1 MSVSYLEVKK
11 VFDTLPVGYYI
22 GRDVKRELSESEND
36 SYYDPM
42 NDKITISF
50 PFIKEGLDKSET
62 TDIENDIRTLLYH
75 EVSHVFLTPKTLIE
89 TFRRHAIRQGYNELI
104 LGMSFNDII
113 NIFED
118 ERIERIFDKYFYG
131 VNFRKYCERVND
143 WKGISHA
150 SNIQEAWFDFIR
162 FRTTVKRCEKL
173 LPQID
178 EIIKTNKA
186 LTSWSR
192 YFDSYDY
199 CSYVWKLFI
208 NFFNNWK
215 EKDKTNKE
223 SNKSD
228 TTSESSESKI
238 KTSGDSSSENEEKGK
253 AKEGDSE
260 ITNNSDDDEENP
272 IISSKELQKIINN
285 ICEQY
290 IDKNIIDA
298 FMLLFNKN
306 SKVTKKNS
314 AAINAY
320 SGVFDPRSTIRD
332 DYKFFLQS
340 NRVGHQKAFSKMK
353 LNLFIDR
360 SGSFC
365 NSVPMV
371 NKIIYALQKI
381 EKINPDFEFD
391 VVTIGMDE
399 RLLPKNNRIFDAN
412 GGNAI
417 TPALKKIYNSLQNS
431 KYQTIN
437 ILLFDGNC
445 HTDCEFEDCESLSVF
460 NNKKSVVISEASNK
474 CAFDKFIPSV
484 KVNYCKNFVNELFKS
499 IITALQIVLR

>member
-1 MSVSYLEVKK
+1 MSVSYFEVKK

-22 GRDVKRELSESEND
+22 GRDVKRELSESKD
-36 SYYDPM
+36 GSYYDPM
-42 NDKITISF
+42 NDKIIISF

-62 TDIENDIRTLLYH
+62 TDIENDTRTLLYH
-75 EVSHVFLTPKTLIE
+75 EVSHAFLTPKKLMN
-89 TFRRHAIRQGYNELI
+89 TFRYCGAKFGYNELRI
-104 LGMSFNDII
+104 GMSFNSII

-143 WKGISHA
+143 WKGISHP
-150 SNIQEAWFDFIR
+150 SNIEEAWFDFIR
-162 FRTTVKRCEKL
+162 FRTTVKRCEEL

-178 EIIKTNKA
+178 EIIKMNNTLTNH
-186 LTSWSR
+186 SD
-192 YFDSYDY
+192 FDKSLNY

-208 NFFNNWK
+208 NFFNKWK
-215 EKDKTNKE
+215 KEDETNKE
-223 SNKSD
+223 KNESD
-228 TTSESSESKI
+228 TTLESR
-238 KTSGDSSSENEEKGK
+238 KTKKADNSSSENEEKGK
-253 AKEGDSE
+253 AKEGGRG

-272 IISSKELQKIINN
+272 IISSKELQKIIKN
-285 ICEQY
+285 ISEQY

-360 SGSFC
+360 SGSFD

-381 EKINPDFEFD
+381 EKVNPDFEFD

-399 RLLPKNNRIFDAN
+399 RLLPKNNRTFNAA

-445 HTDCEFEDCESLSVF
+445 HTDCNFKDCESLSVF
-460 NNKKSVVISEASNK
+460 NNKKSIVISEDSNRFV
-474 CAFDKFIPSV
+474 FDKFIPSV

>member
-1 MSVSYLEVKK
+1 MNN
-11 VFDTLPVGYYI
+11 TLTNW
-22 GRDVKRELSESEND
+22 SN
-36 SYYDPM
+36 
-42 NDKITISF
+42 
-50 PFIKEGLDKSET
+50 
-62 TDIENDIRTLLYH
+62 
-75 EVSHVFLTPKTLIE
+75 
-89 TFRRHAIRQGYNELI
+89 
-104 LGMSFNDII
+104 
-113 NIFED
+113 NIMCW
-118 ERIERIFDKYFYG
+118 
-131 VNFRKYCERVND
+131 N
-143 WKGISHA
+143 
-150 SNIQEAWFDFIR
+150 
-162 FRTTVKRCEKL
+162 
-173 LPQID
+173 
-178 EIIKTNKA
+178 
-186 LTSWSR
+186 
-192 YFDSYDY
+192 Y

-208 NFFNNWK
+208 NFFHKWK
-215 EKDKTNKE
+215 KEDKTNKE
-223 SNKSD
+223 KNESD
-228 TTSESSESKI
+228 TTSESR
-238 KTSGDSSSENEEKGK
+238 KTKKGDSSSSEKEEKTET
-253 AKEGDSE
+253 KEGESE

-285 ICEQY
+285 ISGQY

-298 FMLLFNKN
+298 FMLVFNKN

-340 NRVGHQKAFSKMK
+340 NRDGHQKAFSKMK

-360 SGSFC
+360 SGSFYR
-365 NSVPMV
+365 SVPMV

-391 VVTIGMDE
+391 VITIGMDE
-399 RLLPKNNRIFDAN
+399 RLLPKNNRTFNAI

-445 HTDCEFEDCESLSVF
+445 HTDCDFEDCENLSVF
-460 NNKKSVVISEASNK
+460 NNKKSIVISEDSNK
-474 CAFDKFIPSV
+474 AAFDKFIPSV
-484 KVNYCKNFVNELFKS
+484 KVNYCRDFVNELFKS

>member
-1 MSVSYLEVKK
+1 ML
-11 VFDTLPVGYYI
+11 
-22 GRDVKRELSESEND
+22 
-36 SYYDPM
+36 
-42 NDKITISF
+42 
-50 PFIKEGLDKSET
+50 
-62 TDIENDIRTLLYH
+62 H
-75 EVSHVFLTPKTLIE
+75 AFLTPKTLIE
-89 TFRRHAIRQGYNELI
+89 TFRRHTIRQGYNELI
-104 LGMSFNDII
+104 LGMSFNSII

-118 ERIERIFDKYFYG
+118 ERIERIFDNYFYG

-186 LTSWSR
+186 LTSLSS
-192 YFDSYDY
+192 DSWNY

-208 NFFNNWK
+208 NFFNEWK

-228 TTSESSESKI
+228 TKSESDESKI
-238 KTSGDSSSENEEKGK
+238 KMSGDSSSENKEKTSSK
-253 AKEGDSE
+253 KDESE
-260 ITNNSDDDEENP
+260 ISDNSDDENP

-306 SKVTKKNS
+306 SKITKKNS
-314 AAINAY
+314 SAINAY

-360 SGSFC
+360 SGSFA

-381 EKINPDFEFD
+381 EKVNPDFEFD

-399 RLLPKNNRIFDAN
+399 RLLPKNNRTFNAN

-417 TPALKKIYNSLQNS
+417 TPALRKIYNSLQNS

-445 HTDCEFEDCESLSVF
+445 HTDCDFKDCENLSVF

-474 CAFDKFIPSV
+474 PAFDKFIPSV
-484 KVNYCKNFVNELFKS
+484 KVNYCNNFVNELFKS
-499 IITALQIVLR
+499 IITAFQIVLR

>member
-1 MSVSYLEVKK
+1 
-11 VFDTLPVGYYI
+11 
-22 GRDVKRELSESEND
+22 
-36 SYYDPM
+36 
-42 NDKITISF
+42 
-50 PFIKEGLDKSET
+50 
-62 TDIENDIRTLLYH
+62 
-75 EVSHVFLTPKTLIE
+75 
-89 TFRRHAIRQGYNELI
+89 
-104 LGMSFNDII
+104 
-113 NIFED
+113 
-118 ERIERIFDKYFYG
+118 
-131 VNFRKYCERVND
+131 
-143 WKGISHA
+143 
-150 SNIQEAWFDFIR
+150 
-162 FRTTVKRCEKL
+162 
-173 LPQID
+173 
-178 EIIKTNKA
+178 
-186 LTSWSR
+186 
-192 YFDSYDY
+192 
-199 CSYVWKLFI
+199 
-208 NFFNNWK
+208 
-215 EKDKTNKE
+215 
-223 SNKSD
+223 
-228 TTSESSESKI
+228 
-238 KTSGDSSSENEEKGK
+238 
-253 AKEGDSE
+253 
-260 ITNNSDDDEENP
+260 
-272 IISSKELQKIINN
+272 
-285 ICEQY
+285 
-290 IDKNIIDA
+290 
-298 FMLLFNKN
+298 MLLFNKN

-360 SGSFC
+360 SGSFH

-399 RLLPKNNRIFDAN
+399 RLLPKNNRTFDAD

-417 TPALKKIYNSLQNS
+417 TPALRKIYNSLQNS

-445 HTDCEFEDCESLSVF
+445 HTDCDFKDCESLSVF

-474 CAFDKFIPSV
+474 AVFGKFIPSV

>member
-22 GRDVKRELSESEND
+22 GRDVKRELSKSED
-36 SYYDPM
+36 GSYYDPM

-62 TDIENDIRTLLYH
+62 ADIENDIRTLLYH
-75 EVSHVFLTPKTLIE
+75 EVSHAFLTPKTLME
-89 TFRRHAIRQGYNELI
+89 TFRRYATRQGYNELI
-104 LGMSFNDII
+104 LGMGFNSII

-143 WKGISHA
+143 WKGISHP

-162 FRTTVKRCEKL
+162 FRTTVKRCEEL
-173 LPQID
+173 LPRID
-178 EIIKTNKA
+178 EIIKIYNN
-186 LTSWSR
+186 LTDWSGNTLSWG
-192 YFDSYDY
+192 Y

-208 NFFNNWK
+208 DFFGKWK
-215 EKDKTNKE
+215 KEDKTNKE
-223 SNKSD
+223 KNESD
-228 TTSESSESKI
+228 TTSESR
-238 KTSGDSSSENEEKGK
+238 KTKKGDGSSSENEEKRE
-253 AKEGDSE
+253 AKEGMSE
-260 ITNNSDDDEENP
+260 IINNSDDGENP

-285 ICEQY
+285 ISGQY
-290 IDKNIIDA
+290 TDKNIIDT
-298 FMLLFNKN
+298 FTLLFNKN

-320 SGVFDPRSTIRD
+320 SGVFDPRSVIRD

-360 SGSFC
+360 SGSFYP
-365 NSVPMV
+365 SVPMV
-371 NKIIYALQKI
+371 NKIIYALQKV

-399 RLLPKNNRIFDAN
+399 RLLPKNNRTFNAA

-445 HTDCEFEDCESLSVF
+445 HTDCDFEDCENLSVF
-460 NNKKSVVISEASNK
+460 NNKKSIVISEDSNK
-474 CAFDKFIPSV
+474 TAFKKFIPSV
-484 KVNYCKNFVNELFKS
+484 KVNYCRDFVNELFKS

>member
-1 MSVSYLEVKK
+1 MSASYLEVKK

-50 PFIKEGLDKSET
+50 PFIKEGLNKSET

-75 EVSHVFLTPKTLIE
+75 EVSHAFLTPKTLMD
-89 TFRRHAIRQGYNELI
+89 TFRRQARRSGYNELMI
-104 LGMSFNDII
+104 GMSFNDII

-150 SNIQEAWFDFIR
+150 TNIQEAWFDFIR
-162 FRTTVKRCEKL
+162 FRTTTKRCEKL
-173 LPQID
+173 LPRID
-178 EIIKTNKA
+178 EIIKIYNNLTNWSENT
-186 LTSWSR
+186 LSWG
-192 YFDSYDY
+192 Y

-208 NFFNNWK
+208 DFLVKRK
-215 EKDKTNKE
+215 EKNKTNKE

-228 TTSESSESKI
+228 TKSESDESKI
-238 KTSGDSSSENEEKGK
+238 KMSGDSSSENEEKRE
-253 AKEGDSE
+253 AKEEMSE
-260 ITNNSDDDEENP
+260 ITNNSDDGENP

-285 ICEQY
+285 ISEQY
-290 IDKNIIDA
+290 TDKNIIDT

-306 SKVTKKNS
+306 SKITKKNS

-320 SGVFDPRSTIRD
+320 SGVFDPRSVIRD

-360 SGSFC
+360 SGSFYE
-365 NSVPMV
+365 SVPMV

-399 RLLPKNNRIFDAN
+399 RLLPKNNRTFNAM

-445 HTDCEFEDCESLSVF
+445 HTDCAFEDCENLSVF
-460 NNKKSVVISEASNK
+460 NNKKSIVISEDSNK
-474 CAFDKFIPSV
+474 AAFDKFIPSV
-484 KVNYCKNFVNELFKS
+484 KVNYCRDFVNELFKS
-499 IITALQIVLR
+499 IITALQIILR

>member
-1 MSVSYLEVKK
+1 MSVSYFEVKK

-22 GRDVKRELSESEND
+22 GRDVKRELSESENG

-62 TDIENDIRTLLYH
+62 TGIENDIRTLLYH
-75 EVSHVFLTPKTLIE
+75 EVSHAFLTPKRLMEI
-89 TFRRHAIRQGYNELI
+89 FRRYTTRQGYNELMI
-104 LGMSFNDII
+104 GMSFNDII

-118 ERIERIFDKYFYG
+118 ERIERIFDNYFYG
-131 VNFRKYCERVND
+131 VNFRKYCERVNN
-143 WKGISHA
+143 WKGISHP

-162 FRTTVKRCEKL
+162 FRTTTKRCEEL
-173 LPQID
+173 LPRID
-178 EIIKTNKA
+178 EIIKIYNNLTNWSENT
-186 LTSWSR
+186 LSWG
-192 YFDSYDY
+192 Y

-228 TTSESSESKI
+228 TKSESSESK
-238 KTSGDSSSENEEKGK
+238 KADNSSSENEEKGK
-253 AKEGDSE
+253 AEEGGSE
-260 ITNNSDDDEENP
+260 ITNNSDDGENP
-272 IISSKELQKIINN
+272 IISSKELQKIIKN
-285 ICEQY
+285 IREQY
-290 IDKNIIDA
+290 IDKNIIET

-314 AAINAY
+314 AAINTY
-320 SGVFDPRSTIRD
+320 SGVFNPRSVIRD

-360 SGSFC
+360 SGSFLD
-365 NSVPMV
+365 SVPMV
-371 NKIIYALQKI
+371 NKIIYALQKV

-391 VVTIGMDE
+391 VVTIGMGE
-399 RLLPKNNRIFDAN
+399 RLLPKNNRIFNAN

-445 HTDCEFEDCESLSVF
+445 HTDCDFEDCENLSVF
-460 NNKKSVVISEASNK
+460 NNKKSIVISEDSNK
-474 CAFDKFIPSV
+474 AAFDKFIPSV
-484 KVNYCKNFVNELFKS
+484 KVNYCRDFVNELFKS

>member
-1 MSVSYLEVKK
+1 MSVSYFEVKK

-22 GRDVKRELSESEND
+22 GRDVKRELSKSEDD

-50 PFIKEGLDKSET
+50 PFIKEGLNKSET

-75 EVSHVFLTPKTLIE
+75 EVSHAFLTPKTLMD
-89 TFRRHAIRQGYNELI
+89 TFRRQARRSGYNELMI
-104 LGMSFNDII
+104 GMSFNDII

-150 SNIQEAWFDFIR
+150 TDIKEAWFDFIR
-162 FRTTVKRCEKL
+162 FRTTVKRCEEL
-173 LPQID
+173 LPRID
-178 EIIKTNKA
+178 EIIKIYNNLTNWSEDT
-186 LTSWSR
+186 LSWG
-192 YFDSYDY
+192 Y
-199 CSYVWKLFI
+199 CFYVWKLFI
-208 NFFNNWK
+208 DFFNKWK
-215 EKDKTNKE
+215 EEDKTNKE
-223 SNKSD
+223 KNESD
-228 TTSESSESKI
+228 TTSESR
-238 KTSGDSSSENEEKGK
+238 KTKKADNSSSENEEKGK
-253 AKEGDSE
+253 AEEGGSE
-260 ITNNSDDDEENP
+260 ITNNSDDGENP

-306 SKVTKKNS
+306 SKITRKNS
-314 AAINAY
+314 AAINTY
-320 SGVFDPRSTIRD
+320 SGVFDPRSVIRD

-360 SGSFC
+360 SGSFYH
-365 NSVPMV
+365 SVPMV

-399 RLLPKNNRIFDAN
+399 RLLPKNNRTFNAN

-417 TPALKKIYNSLQNS
+417 TPALRKIYNSLQNS

-445 HTDCEFEDCESLSVF
+445 HTDCDFKDCESLSVF
-460 NNKKSVVISEASNK
+460 NNKKSIVISEDSNK
-474 CAFDKFIPSV
+474 AAFDKFIPSV
-484 KVNYCKNFVNELFKS
+484 KVNYCRNFVNELFKS

>member
-1 MSVSYLEVKK
+1 MSVSYFEVKK

-22 GRDVKRELSESEND
+22 GRDVKRELSESKD
-36 SYYDPM
+36 GSYYDPM
-42 NDKITISF
+42 NDKIIISF

-62 TDIENDIRTLLYH
+62 TDIENDTRTLLYH
-75 EVSHVFLTPKTLIE
+75 EVSHAFLTPKKLME
-89 TFRRHAIRQGYNELI
+89 TFRRYATRQGYNELTI
-104 LGMSFNDII
+104 GISFNSII

-118 ERIERIFDKYFYG
+118 ERIERIFDNYFYG

-143 WKGISHA
+143 WKGISHP

-162 FRTTVKRCEKL
+162 FRATTKRCEEL
-173 LPQID
+173 LPRID
-178 EIIKTNKA
+178 EIIKINKTLTN
-186 LTSWSR
+186 WSS
-192 YFDSYDY
+192 DLNSIDY
-199 CSYVWKLFI
+199 CSRVWKLFI
-208 NFFNNWK
+208 NFFRKWK
-215 EKDKTNKE
+215 EEDKTNKE
-223 SNKSD
+223 KNESD
-228 TTSESSESKI
+228 TTLESR
-238 KTSGDSSSENEEKGK
+238 KTKKADNSSSENKEKTSSK
-253 AKEGDSE
+253 KDESE
-260 ITNNSDDDEENP
+260 ISNNSDEENP
-272 IISSKELQKIINN
+272 IISSKELQKIIKN
-285 ICEQY
+285 ISEQY
-290 IDKNIIDA
+290 IDKNIIET

-360 SGSFC
+360 SGSFA

-381 EKINPDFEFD
+381 EKVNPDFEFD

-399 RLLPKNNRIFDAN
+399 RLLPKNNRTFDAA

-417 TPALKKIYNSLQNS
+417 TPALRKIYNSLQNS

-445 HTDCEFEDCESLSVF
+445 YTDCDFEDCESLSVF
-460 NNKKSVVISEASNK
+460 NNKKSVVISEASNEHV
-474 CAFDKFIPSV
+474 FNKFIPSV

-499 IITALQIVLR
+499 IITALQIVLG

>member
-22 GRDVKRELSESEND
+22 GRDVKRELSESENG

-50 PFIKEGLDKSET
+50 PFIKEGLNKSEA
-62 TDIENDIRTLLYH
+62 TDIENDIRTFLYH
-75 EVSHVFLTPKTLIE
+75 EVSHAFLTPKRLTEI
-89 TFRRHAIRQGYNELI
+89 FRRYAIRQDHNELMI
-104 LGMSFNDII
+104 GMSFNDII

-118 ERIERIFDKYFYG
+118 ERIERIFDNYFYG

-150 SNIQEAWFDFIR
+150 AHIKEAWFDFIR
-162 FRTTVKRCEKL
+162 FRTTTKRCEKL

-186 LTSWSR
+186 LTSLSK
-192 YFDSYDY
+192 DGESCNY
-199 CSYVWKLFI
+199 CSHVWKLFI
-208 NFFNNWK
+208 NFFHEWNK
-215 EKDKTNKE
+215 EDKTNKE
-223 SNKSD
+223 KNESD
-228 TTSESSESKI
+228 TTLESR
-238 KTSGDSSSENEEKGK
+238 KTKKADNSSSENEEKGK
-253 AKEGDSE
+253 AEEGGSE

-285 ICEQY
+285 ISEQY

-306 SKVTKKNS
+306 SKITRKNS

-360 SGSFC
+360 SGSFH

-417 TPALKKIYNSLQNS
+417 TPALRKIYNSLQNS

-445 HTDCEFEDCESLSVF
+445 YTDCDFEDCESLSVF
-460 NNKKSVVISEASNK
+460 NNKKSIVISEDSNK
-474 CAFDKFIPSV
+474 AAFEKFIPSV

>member
-1 MSVSYLEVKK
+1 MSVTYFEVKK

-22 GRDVKRELSESEND
+22 GRDVKRELSKSED
-36 SYYDPM
+36 GSYYDPM
-42 NDKITISF
+42 NDKIIISF

-62 TDIENDIRTLLYH
+62 TDIENDTRTLLYH
-75 EVSHVFLTPKTLIE
+75 EVSHAFLTPKRLINA
-89 TFRRHAIRQGYNELI
+89 FRYCGARFGYNELTI
-104 LGMSFNDII
+104 GISFNSII

-118 ERIERIFDKYFYG
+118 ERIERIFDNYFYG
-131 VNFRKYCERVND
+131 VNFRKYCERVNN

-150 SNIQEAWFDFIR
+150 TDIKEAWFDFIR
-162 FRTTVKRCEKL
+162 FRVTVKRCEEL

-178 EIIKTNKA
+178 EIIKINKTLTNRSSD
-186 LTSWSR
+186 LNSI
-192 YFDSYDY
+192 DY
-199 CSYVWKLFI
+199 CSHVWKLFI
-208 NFFNNWK
+208 NFFNKWK
-215 EKDKTNKE
+215 KEDETNKE
-223 SNKSD
+223 KNESD
-228 TTSESSESKI
+228 TTLESR
-238 KTSGDSSSENEEKGK
+238 KTKKADNSSSENKEKTSSK
-253 AKEGDSE
+253 KDESE
-260 ITNNSDDDEENP
+260 ISNNSDDENP
-272 IISSKELQKIINN
+272 IISSKELQEIIKN
-285 ICEQY
+285 ISGQY

-314 AAINAY
+314 AAINTY
-320 SGVFDPRSTIRD
+320 SGVFDPRSVIRD

-360 SGSFC
+360 SGSFAD
-365 NSVPMV
+365 SVPMV

-399 RLLPKNNRIFDAN
+399 RLLPKNNRTFNAN

-445 HTDCEFEDCESLSVF
+445 YTDCDFKDCESLSVF
-460 NNKKSVVISEASNK
+460 NNKKSIVISEGSNK
-474 CAFDKFIPSV
+474 AVFDKFIPSV
-484 KVNYCKNFVNELFKS
+484 KVNYCENFVNELFKS

>member
-22 GRDVKRELSESEND
+22 GRDVKRELSESENG

-62 TDIENDIRTLLYH
+62 TDIESDIRTLLYH
-75 EVSHVFLTPKTLIE
+75 EVSHAFLTPKTLMD
-89 TFRRHAIRQGYNELI
+89 TFRRHARRSGYNELMI
-104 LGMSFNDII
+104 GMSFNDII

-143 WKGISHA
+143 WKGIFHA
-150 SNIQEAWFDFIR
+150 TDIKEAWFDFIR
-162 FRTTVKRCEKL
+162 FRTTTKRCEEL
-173 LPQID
+173 LPRID
-178 EIIKTNKA
+178 EIIKIYNNLTNWSA
-186 LTSWSR
+186 NTLSWG
-192 YFDSYDY
+192 Y

-208 NFFNNWK
+208 DFLVKWK
-215 EKDKTNKE
+215 KEDKTNKE
-223 SNKSD
+223 KNESD
-228 TTSESSESKI
+228 TTSESR
-238 KTSGDSSSENEEKGK
+238 KTKKGDSSSSENEEKRE
-253 AKEGDSE
+253 AKEGMSE
-260 ITNNSDDDEENP
+260 ITNNSDDGENP

-285 ICEQY
+285 ISGQY
-290 IDKNIIDA
+290 IDKNIIDT

-360 SGSFC
+360 SGSFYE
-365 NSVPMV
+365 SVPMV

-399 RLLPKNNRIFDAN
+399 RLLPKNNRTFNAV

-445 HTDCEFEDCESLSVF
+445 HTDCDFEDCENLSVF
-460 NNKKSVVISEASNK
+460 NNKKSIVISEASNK
-474 CAFDKFIPSV
+474 AAFDKFIPSV
-484 KVNYCKNFVNELFKS
+484 KVNYCKDFVNELFKS

>member
-1 MSVSYLEVKK
+1 MSVSYFEVKK

-22 GRDVKRELSESEND
+22 GRDVKRELSESENG

-42 NDKITISF
+42 NDKIIISF
-50 PFIKEGLDKSET
+50 PFIKEGLDKSKT
-62 TDIENDIRTLLYH
+62 TDIENDTRTLLYH
-75 EVSHVFLTPKTLIE
+75 EVSHAFLTPKKLMG
-89 TFRRHAIRQGYNELI
+89 TFRRYGTRYGYNELMI
-104 LGMSFNDII
+104 GTSFNDII

-150 SNIQEAWFDFIR
+150 TDIKEAWFDFIR
-162 FRTTVKRCEKL
+162 FRTTTKRCEEL
-173 LPQID
+173 LPRID
-178 EIIKTNKA
+178 EIIKMNNTLTNWSGDNA
-186 LTSWSR
+186 SWN
-192 YFDSYDY
+192 Y

-208 NFFNNWK
+208 NFFHKWK
-215 EKDKTNKE
+215 EEDKTNKE
-223 SNKSD
+223 KNEGD

-238 KTSGDSSSENEEKGK
+238 KTSGDSSSENKEKTSSK
-253 AKEGDSE
+253 KDESE
-260 ITNNSDDDEENP
+260 ISNNSDDENP
-272 IISSKELQKIINN
+272 IISSKELQKIIKN
-285 ICEQY
+285 ISEQY
-290 IDKNIIDA
+290 IDKNIIDT

-306 SKVTKKNS
+306 SKITKKNS
-314 AAINAY
+314 AAINTY
-320 SGVFDPRSTIRD
+320 SGVFDPRSVIRD

-360 SGSFC
+360 SGSFA

-399 RLLPKNNRIFDAN
+399 RLLPKNNRTFNAV

-417 TPALKKIYNSLQNS
+417 TPALRKIYNSLQNS

-445 HTDCEFEDCESLSVF
+445 YTDCDFKDCESLSVF
-460 NNKKSVVISEASNK
+460 NNKKSVVISEASNEHV
-474 CAFDKFIPSV
+474 FNKFIPSV

-499 IITALQIVLR
+499 IITALQIILR

>member
-22 GRDVKRELSESEND
+22 GRDVKRELSKSED
-36 SYYDPM
+36 GSYYDPM

-62 TDIENDIRTLLYH
+62 TGIENDIRTLLYH
-75 EVSHVFLTPKTLIE
+75 EVSHAFLTPKRLMEI
-89 TFRRHAIRQGYNELI
+89 FRRYATRQGYNELMI
-104 LGMSFNDII
+104 GMSFNDII

-150 SNIQEAWFDFIR
+150 AHIKEAWFDFIR
-162 FRTTVKRCEKL
+162 FRTTTKRCEEF
-173 LPQID
+173 LPRID
-178 EIIKTNKA
+178 EIIKINKTLTN
-186 LTSWSR
+186 WSS
-192 YFDSYDY
+192 DLNSIDY
-199 CSYVWKLFI
+199 CSHVWKLFI
-208 NFFNNWK
+208 NFFNKWK
-215 EKDKTNKE
+215 KEDETNKE
-223 SNKSD
+223 KNESD
-228 TTSESSESKI
+228 TTLESR
-238 KTSGDSSSENEEKGK
+238 KTKKADNSSSENEEKGK
-253 AKEGDSE
+253 AKEGGSE
-260 ITNNSDDDEENP
+260 ITNNSDDEENP
-272 IISSKELQKIINN
+272 IISSKELQKIIKN
-285 ICEQY
+285 ISEQY
-290 IDKNIIDA
+290 IDKNIIDT

-360 SGSFC
+360 SGSFF
-365 NSVPMV
+365 NSVRMV

-399 RLLPKNNRIFDAN
+399 RLLPKNNRTFNAN

-417 TPALKKIYNSLQNS
+417 TPALRKIYNSLQNS
-431 KYQTIN
+431 KYQIIN

-474 CAFDKFIPSV
+474 AVFDKFIPSV
-484 KVNYCKNFVNELFKS
+484 KVNYCNNFVNELFKS

>member
-1 MSVSYLEVKK
+1 M
-11 VFDTLPVGYYI
+11 I
-22 GRDVKRELSESEND
+22 
-36 SYYDPM
+36 
-42 NDKITISF
+42 
-50 PFIKEGLDKSET
+50 
-62 TDIENDIRTLLYH
+62 
-75 EVSHVFLTPKTLIE
+75 
-89 TFRRHAIRQGYNELI
+89 
-104 LGMSFNDII
+104 GMSFNDII

-118 ERIERIFDKYFYG
+118 ERIERIFDNYFYG

-143 WKGISHA
+143 WKGISHP

-178 EIIKTNKA
+178 EIIKMNNTLTNWSNDSK
-186 LTSWSR
+186 SWN
-192 YFDSYDY
+192 Y

-272 IISSKELQKIINN
+272 IISSKELQEIIKN
-285 ICEQY
+285 ISEQY

-306 SKVTKKNS
+306 SKITRKNS

-320 SGVFDPRSTIRD
+320 SGVFDPRSVIRD

-360 SGSFC
+360 SGSFVD
-365 NSVPMV
+365 SVRMV

-399 RLLPKNNRIFDAN
+399 RLLPKNNRTFNAN

-417 TPALKKIYNSLQNS
+417 TPALRKIYNSLQNS
-431 KYQTIN
+431 KYQIIN

-460 NNKKSVVISEASNK
+460 NNKKSVVISEDSNK
-474 CAFDKFIPSV
+474 AAFEKFIPSV

-499 IITALQIVLR
+499 IITSLQIVLR

>member
-22 GRDVKRELSESEND
+22 GRDVKRELSESENG

-62 TDIENDIRTLLYH
+62 TDIENDTRTLLYH
-75 EVSHVFLTPKTLIE
+75 EVSHAFLTPKTLME
-89 TFRRHAIRQGYNELI
+89 NFRRYAWRSGYNELMI
-104 LGMSFNDII
+104 GMSFNDII

-143 WKGISHA
+143 WKGISHP
-150 SNIQEAWFDFIR
+150 SNIEEAWFDFIR
-162 FRTTVKRCEKL
+162 FRTTVKRCEEL

-178 EIIKTNKA
+178 EIIKMNNTLTNHSDIDKS
-186 LTSWSR
+186 LN
-192 YFDSYDY
+192 Y

-208 NFFNNWK
+208 NFFNKWK
-215 EKDKTNKE
+215 KEDETNKE
-223 SNKSD
+223 KNESD
-228 TTSESSESKI
+228 TTLESR
-238 KTSGDSSSENEEKGK
+238 KTKKADNSSSENEEKGK
-253 AKEGDSE
+253 AEEGGRE

-272 IISSKELQKIINN
+272 IISSKELQKIIKN
-285 ICEQY
+285 ISEQY

-360 SGSFC
+360 SGSFA

-381 EKINPDFEFD
+381 EKVNPDFEFD

-399 RLLPKNNRIFDAN
+399 HLLPKNNRTFNAA

-445 HTDCEFEDCESLSVF
+445 HTDCDFKDCENLSVF
-460 NNKKSVVISEASNK
+460 NNKKSIIISEDSNK
-474 CAFDKFIPSV
+474 AAFDKFIPSV
-484 KVNYCKNFVNELFKS
+484 KVNYCKDFVGELFKS

>member
-1 MSVSYLEVKK
+1 MSASYLEVKK

-22 GRDVKRELSESEND
+22 GRDVKRELSESENG

-50 PFIKEGLDKSET
+50 PFIKEGLNKSET
-62 TDIENDIRTLLYH
+62 IDIENDIRTLLYH
-75 EVSHVFLTPKTLIE
+75 EVSHAFLTPKTLME
-89 TFRRHAIRQGYNELI
+89 TFRKHATRQGYNGLMI
-104 LGMSFNDII
+104 GMSFNDII

-118 ERIERIFDKYFYG
+118 ERIERIFDNYFYG
-131 VNFRKYCERVND
+131 VNFRKYCERVNN
-143 WKGISHA
+143 WKGISHP

-162 FRTTVKRCEKL
+162 FRTTTKRCEEL
-173 LPQID
+173 LPRID
-178 EIIKTNKA
+178 EIIKIYNNLTNWSENT
-186 LTSWSR
+186 LSWG
-192 YFDSYDY
+192 Y

-208 NFFNNWK
+208 DFLVKWK
-215 EKDKTNKE
+215 KEDKTNKE
-223 SNKSD
+223 KNESD
-228 TTSESSESKI
+228 TTSESR
-238 KTSGDSSSENEEKGK
+238 KTKKGDSSSSEKEEKTET
-253 AKEGDSE
+253 KEGESE

-285 ICEQY
+285 ISGQY

-298 FMLLFNKN
+298 FMLVFNKN

-340 NRVGHQKAFSKMK
+340 NRDGHQKAFSKMK

-360 SGSFC
+360 SGSFYR
-365 NSVPMV
+365 SVPMV

-399 RLLPKNNRIFDAN
+399 RLLPKNNRTFNAI

-484 KVNYCKNFVNELFKS
+484 KVNYCRDFVNELFKS

>member
-22 GRDVKRELSESEND
+22 GRDVKRELSESENG

-62 TDIENDIRTLLYH
+62 TDIENDTRTLLYH
-75 EVSHVFLTPKTLIE
+75 EVSHAFLTPKKLMEI
-89 TFRRHAIRQGYNELI
+89 FRRYATRQGHNELMI
-104 LGMSFNDII
+104 GMSFNDII

-143 WKGISHA
+143 WKGISHP

-162 FRTTVKRCEKL
+162 FRATTKRCEEL
-173 LPQID
+173 LPRID
-178 EIIKTNKA
+178 EIIKINKTLTN
-186 LTSWSR
+186 WSS
-192 YFDSYDY
+192 DLNSIDY

-208 NFFNNWK
+208 NFFNKWK
-215 EKDKTNKE
+215 KEDETNKE
-223 SNKSD
+223 KNESD
-228 TTSESSESKI
+228 TTLESR
-238 KTSGDSSSENEEKGK
+238 KTKKADNSSSENEEKGK
-253 AKEGDSE
+253 AKEGGSE

-272 IISSKELQKIINN
+272 IISSKELQNIIKN
-285 ICEQY
+285 ISEQY

-332 DYKFFLQS
+332 DYKFFVQS

-360 SGSFC
+360 SGSFA

-399 RLLPKNNRIFDAN
+399 CLLPKNNRTFNAN

-437 ILLFDGNC
+437 ILLFDGDC
-445 HTDCEFEDCESLSVF
+445 HTDCDFKDCESLSVF
-460 NNKKSVVISEASNK
+460 NNKKSIVISEDSNK
-474 CAFDKFIPSV
+474 PVFDKFIPSV
-484 KVNYCKNFVNELFKS
+484 KVNYCENFVNELFKS

>member
-22 GRDVKRELSESEND
+22 GRDVKRELSNSED
-36 SYYDPM
+36 GSYYDPM

-75 EVSHVFLTPKTLIE
+75 EVSHAFLTPKTLME
-89 TFRRHAIRQGYNELI
+89 TFRRHATRQGYNELI
-104 LGMSFNDII
+104 LGMSFNFII

-162 FRTTVKRCEKL
+162 FRATTKKCEEL

-178 EIIKTNKA
+178 EIIKMNNTLTN
-186 LTSWSR
+186 WSNNIKLW
-192 YFDSYDY
+192 DY

-208 NFFNNWK
+208 NFFHKWK
-215 EKDKTNKE
+215 EEDKTNKE
-223 SNKSD
+223 KNESD

-238 KTSGDSSSENEEKGK
+238 KTSGDSSSENKEKTSSK
-253 AKEGDSE
+253 KDESE
-260 ITNNSDDDEENP
+260 ISNNSDDENP
-272 IISSKELQKIINN
+272 IISSKELQKLINN
-285 ICEQY
+285 ISEQY

-365 NSVPMV
+365 DSVPMV

-399 RLLPKNNRIFDAN
+399 CLLPKNNRTFNAN

-445 HTDCEFEDCESLSVF
+445 HTDCDFEDCESLSVF
-460 NNKKSVVISEASNK
+460 NNKKSIVISEDSNK
-474 CAFDKFIPSV
+474 PAFDKFIPSV

>member
-1 MSVSYLEVKK
+1 MSASYLEVKK

-22 GRDVKRELSESEND
+22 GRDVKRELSESENG

-50 PFIKEGLDKSET
+50 PFIKEGLNKSET
-62 TDIENDIRTLLYH
+62 IDIENDIRTLLYH
-75 EVSHVFLTPKTLIE
+75 EVSHAFLTPKTLME
-89 TFRRHAIRQGYNELI
+89 TFRKHATRQGYNELMI
-104 LGMSFNDII
+104 GMSFNDII

-118 ERIERIFDKYFYG
+118 ERIERIFDNYFYG
-131 VNFRKYCERVND
+131 VNFRKYCERVNN
-143 WKGISHA
+143 WKGISHP

-162 FRTTVKRCEKL
+162 FRTTTKRCEEL
-173 LPQID
+173 LPRID
-178 EIIKTNKA
+178 EIIKIYNNLTNWSENT
-186 LTSWSR
+186 LSWG
-192 YFDSYDY
+192 Y

-208 NFFNNWK
+208 DFLVKWK
-215 EKDKTNKE
+215 KEDKTNKE
-223 SNKSD
+223 KNESD
-228 TTSESSESKI
+228 TTSESR
-238 KTSGDSSSENEEKGK
+238 KTKKGDSSSSEKEEKTET
-253 AKEGDSE
+253 KEGESE

-285 ICEQY
+285 ISGQY

-298 FMLLFNKN
+298 FMLVFNKN

-340 NRVGHQKAFSKMK
+340 NRDGHQKAFSKMK

-360 SGSFC
+360 SGSFYR
-365 NSVPMV
+365 SVPMV

-399 RLLPKNNRIFDAN
+399 RLLPKNNRTFNAI

-484 KVNYCKNFVNELFKS
+484 KVNYCRDFVNELFKS

>member
-22 GRDVKRELSESEND
+22 GRDVKRELSKSED
-36 SYYDPM
+36 GSYYDPM
-42 NDKITISF
+42 NDKIIISF

-62 TDIENDIRTLLYH
+62 TDIENDTRILLYH
-75 EVSHVFLTPKTLIE
+75 EVSHAFLTPKKLMN
-89 TFRRHAIRQGYNELI
+89 TFRYYGARFGYSELTI
-104 LGMSFNDII
+104 GISFNSII

-118 ERIERIFDKYFYG
+118 ERIERIFDNYFYG

-143 WKGISHA
+143 WKGISHP
-150 SNIQEAWFDFIR
+150 SNIEEAWFDFIR

-178 EIIKTNKA
+178 MIIKTNKT
-186 LTSWSR
+186 LTSLSK
-192 YFDSYDY
+192 YFNSCDY
-199 CSYVWKLFI
+199 CFCVWKLFM
-208 NFFNNWK
+208 NFFNKWK

-228 TTSESSESKI
+228 TKSESDESKI
-238 KTSGDSSSENEEKGK
+238 KTSGDSSSENKEKTSSK
-253 AKEGDSE
+253 KDESE
-260 ITNNSDDDEENP
+260 ISNNSDDRENP
-272 IISSKELQKIINN
+272 IISSKKLQEIIKNVS
-285 ICEQY
+285 EQY
-290 IDKNIIDA
+290 TDKNIIDA

-306 SKVTKKNS
+306 SKITKKNS

-320 SGVFDPRSTIRD
+320 SGVFDPRSVIRD

-365 NSVPMV
+365 DSVPMV

-399 RLLPKNNRIFDAN
+399 RLLPKNNRTFNAD

-417 TPALKKIYNSLQNS
+417 TPALRKIYNSLQNS
-431 KYQTIN
+431 EYQTIN

-445 HTDCEFEDCESLSVF
+445 HTDCDFEDCESLSVF

-474 CAFDKFIPSV
+474 YVFNKFIPSV
-484 KVNYCKNFVNELFKS
+484 KVNYCRDFVNELFKS

>member
-1 MSVSYLEVKK
+1 MSISYLEVKK

-22 GRDVKRELSESEND
+22 GRDVKRELSESENG

-50 PFIKEGLDKSET
+50 PFIKERLNKSER

-75 EVSHVFLTPKTLIE
+75 EVSHAFLTPKTLMD
-89 TFRRHAIRQGYNELI
+89 TFRRQARRSGYNELMI
-104 LGMSFNDII
+104 GMSFNDII

-118 ERIERIFDKYFYG
+118 ERIERIFDNYFYG

-143 WKGISHA
+143 WKGISHP

-178 EIIKTNKA
+178 EIIKINNTLTN
-186 LTSWSR
+186 WSN
-192 YFDSYDY
+192 DIKLCNY

-208 NFFNNWK
+208 DFLVKWK
-215 EKDKTNKE
+215 EEDKTNKE
-223 SNKSD
+223 KNESD
-228 TTSESSESKI
+228 TTSESR
-238 KTSGDSSSENEEKGK
+238 KTKKGDSSSSEKEEKTET
-253 AKEGDSE
+253 KEGGSE
-260 ITNNSDDDEENP
+260 ITNNSDDGENP
-272 IISSKELQKIINN
+272 IISSKELQEIIKN
-285 ICEQY
+285 ISEQY
-290 IDKNIIDA
+290 IDKNIIDV

-360 SGSFC
+360 SGSFA

>member
-22 GRDVKRELSESEND
+22 GRDVKRELSKSED
-36 SYYDPM
+36 GSYYDPM

-75 EVSHVFLTPKTLIE
+75 EVSHAFLTPKTLIN
-89 TFRRHAIRQGYNELI
+89 TFRRHGTRCGYNELMI
-104 LGMSFNDII
+104 GISFNSII

-118 ERIERIFDKYFYG
+118 ERIERIFDNYFYG

-178 EIIKTNKA
+178 EIIKMNNTLTN
-186 LTSWSR
+186 LSNDISSWN
-192 YFDSYDY
+192 Y

-208 NFFNNWK
+208 NFFCEWK
-215 EKDKTNKE
+215 EEDKTNKE

-238 KTSGDSSSENEEKGK
+238 KTSGDSSSENKEKTSSK
-253 AKEGDSE
+253 KDESE
-260 ITNNSDDDEENP
+260 ISNNSDDENP
-272 IISSKELQKIINN
+272 IISSKELQKLINN
-285 ICEQY
+285 ISEQY
-290 IDKNIIDA
+290 IDKNIIDT
-298 FMLLFNKN
+298 FTLLFNKN

-320 SGVFDPRSTIRD
+320 SGVFDPRSVIRD

-360 SGSFC
+360 SGSFYP
-365 NSVPMV
+365 SVPMV

-399 RLLPKNNRIFDAN
+399 RLLPKNNRTFNAE

-445 HTDCEFEDCESLSVF
+445 HTDCDFEDCENLSVF
-460 NNKKSVVISEASNK
+460 NNKKSIVISEDSNEA
-474 CAFDKFIPSV
+474 AFKKFIPSV